1 MVLDK
6 LRKGFRTE
14 PQVVTLLKGR
24 QWSSDAHRK
33 DLVDRFLAMPSPTVE
48 DLVWTATDQNADIR
62 AAGLLMLKKQD
73 RAEALEAL
81 VPLLRTRS
89 EAVRRAVQRFVKE
102 VAGEGLADFL
112 SDLAVE
118 GDDFARLSVLDL
130 AREIPADR
138 AFAIF
143 KKILADPHPL
153 LRARA
158 LHAVSE
164 TKAPGTSALAAN
176 LALPMLQDEDEGI
189 RLAALQVLERN
200 PSEALIKHVLAMAR
214 SGGGRVAES
223 AFATL
228 RKLLPVSQEDHTPE
242 ILPLLADGNLMV
254 RVGAVSLL
262 QQVPVAELGRQFT
275 LHFGATYSWV
285 RDRALEAA
293 TKGIPNFIPV
303 LLKLARSPEEDVAR
317 AASEMSLNLADPRA
331 IPSWMTLLD
340 APDWWVKSR
349 AIECL
354 GRFGASQ
361 EGPTRDAILQRLLT
375 AMRDPELTLPAA
387 AALGDLGDP
396 RAAATLFELFK
407 ASMSRPDDQIEFLDA
422 LAKLG
427 PKEPKVAP
435 IVAKISTLLEID
447 VAVRE
452 KARRLVGKLQ
462 GEAVR
467 DALPKVL
474 IEPKHVDLS
483 ATPSP
488 SIVDFLADTIAHG
501 ASDFHLAT
509 GFAPH
514 RRVHGELERLEVQP
528 ITPQQAEKLIR
539 EVLSPEE
546 WNKLLTERQVDL
558 CLKVPGLGRFR
569 ANFFSQRGGLD
580 ASFRAIPP
588 NVPTLEEVGLPE
600 SVWEVARFTQ
610 GLVLVT
616 GPAGCGKSTTL
627 AALVNRVNETR
638 AGHIITVEDPIE
650 FVHPNKECLVNQR
663 QVPHHTA
670 SFARALKA
678 ALREDPDVI
687 MVGEMR
693 DLETIALA
701 ISASETGHLVFGTLS
716 TTTASG
722 TVDRI
727 INSFPAGQQGQIR
740 TMVSESLKAVISQA
754 LLPRRG
760 GHGRVAAFEI
770 LRGTTAVSSL
780 IRESKTFQ
788 LPSTIQTGQLA
799 GMTTMDQALMK
810 LVEEGKVD
818 PEAALDRAVKKEPF
832 EKILND
838 ERLAFE

>member
-6 LRKGFRTE
+6 LRKGLRPE
-14 PQVVTLLKGR
+14 PQVVTLLRGH
-24 QWSSDAHRK
+24 QWSSDSHRK
-33 DLVDRFLAMPSPTVE
+33 DLVERFLAMPSPIVE

-62 AAGLLMLKKQD
+62 SAGLQLLKKQD
-73 RAEALEAL
+73 RAEVLAALL
-81 VPLLRTRS
+81 PLLRTRS

-102 VAGEGLADFL
+102 IAGEGLADFL
-112 SDLAVE
+112 TDLSAN

-130 AREIPADR
+130 AREIPADK

-143 KKILADPHPL
+143 KKILADPHPV

-158 LHAVSE
+158 LRAVSE
-164 TKAPGTSALAAN
+164 TSAPGSSALAAN
-176 LALPMLQDEDEGI
+176 LALPMLQDDDEEI

-200 PSEALIKHVLAMAR
+200 PSEALIKHVLTLAR
-214 SGGGRVAES
+214 SGGGRVLES

-228 RKLLPVSQEDHTPE
+228 KKLLPISQEDHIPE
-242 ILPLLADGNLMV
+242 ILPLLADGNLQV
-254 RVGAVSLL
+254 RSGAVALL
-262 QQVPVAELGRQFT
+262 QQVPVQELGRHFT
-275 LHFGATYSWV
+275 LHFAATYSWV

-293 TKGIPNFIPV
+293 SRGIPNFIPA
-303 LLKLARSPEEDVAR
+303 LLGLTKSPDEDVAR

-331 IPSWMTLLD
+331 IPSWLALLD

-349 AIECL
+349 ALECL
-354 GRFGASQ
+354 GKHGGARQ
-361 EGPTRDAILQRLLT
+361 GAERDAILQRLLA

-396 RAAATLFELFK
+396 RAAGTLFELFK
-407 ASMSRPDDQIEFLDA
+407 ASSERPDDQIEFLDA
-422 LAKLG
+422 FAKLG

-435 IVAKISTLLEID
+435 LVAKIATLPELD
-447 VAVRE
+447 TSVRE

-462 GEAVR
+462 GEAAQ
-467 DALPKVL
+467 DALPKVVA
-474 IEPKHVDLS
+474 EPKKVDIS
-483 ATPSP
+483 KTPSP
-488 SIVDFLADTIAHG
+488 KIVDFLADTIAYG

-509 GFAPH
+509 GFVPH
-514 RRVHGELERLEVQP
+514 RRVHGELEKLNVPRV
-528 ITPQQAEKLIR
+528 TPEQAEVLIR

-546 WNKLLTERQVDL
+546 WRRLETERQLDL

-580 ASFRAIPP
+580 ASFRAIPA
-588 NVPTLEEVGLPE
+588 NVPTLEQVGLPE
-600 SVWEVARFTQ
+600 SIWEVTKYTQ

-627 AALVNRVNETR
+627 AALVDRVNESR
-638 AGHIITVEDPIE
+638 AGHIITIEDPVE
-650 FVHPNKECLVNQR
+650 FLHPNKECLVNQR
-663 QVPHHTA
+663 QVPNNTA
-670 SFARALKA
+670 SFARALRA

-693 DLETIALA
+693 DLDTIQLA

-740 TMVSESLKAVISQA
+740 MMVSESLKAVISQA

-760 GHGRVAAFEI
+760 GYGRIASFEI
-770 LRGTTAVSSL
+770 LRGTTAVSAL
-780 IRESKTFQ
+780 IRENRTFQ
-788 LPSTIQTGQLA
+788 LPSAIQTGTLA
-799 GMTTMDQALMK
+799 GMTTMDQSLLK
-810 LVEEGKVD
+810 LVEDGKVD
-818 PEAALDRAVKKEPF
+818 PEAAMDRAIKKEPF
-832 EKILND
+832 EKILTE
-838 ERLAFE
+838 ERLTFE